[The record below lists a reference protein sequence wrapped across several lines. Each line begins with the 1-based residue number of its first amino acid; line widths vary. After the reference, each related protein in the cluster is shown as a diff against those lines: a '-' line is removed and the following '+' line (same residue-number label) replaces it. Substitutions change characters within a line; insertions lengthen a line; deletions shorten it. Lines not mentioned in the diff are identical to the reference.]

1 MENASIKRTSYAGAF
16 NATDNW
22 IAGWTALEAH
32 GYVSNEVVDQ
42 IGSTIYV
49 TDADLVAGEDYNMTN
64 NNTYVLSEMV
74 FVKPG
79 SKLFIEEGTVIKGAI
94 GDGDEASGLV
104 VTMGAQIF
112 AEGTAEEPIIFT
124 SEIDDLNGSLTELDR
139 GLWGGVVVLGDAPTN
154 NATADGTKLVEGVNE
169 IANPESYA
177 KYGGDDVD
185 DNSGVIRYVSI
196 RHSGINVGDVAG
208 NEIQGLTMGGVGS
221 GTTVEYVESFASN
234 DDGFEFFGGTLN
246 TKYLVSAFNTDD
258 AFDWDEGFQGV
269 HQFWFAIQSPGNA
282 NDGYGR
288 AAEQD
293 GATGDENTTPF
304 AHPIISNATY
314 LGAGQAATPNA
325 GDGSQ
330 LLLFRDNTGGEYYNS
345 IFSDHANLGVTIE
358 ASGKVAGFDAKTR
371 LAEGDLILQNN
382 LWYGF
387 GAGNTIAEFAGGDDQ
402 AHTRD
407 YLSDA
412 ANANRVADPLLR
424 GISRTAG
431 SNGLDPRPATGS
443 PALDAAALKSIDD
456 DFFFSTHYVGAF
468 ADNYLWIQS
477 WTALDA
483 HGYVSAVSVSNED
496 ETIISEE
503 LPTVVQ
509 LHQNY
514 PNPFNPS
521 TQISFTLPEAQQVS
535 LVVYDMLGREV
546 AVLARQQMMPAGST
560 TFNFDASGLSSGMY
574 IYRLVSNSS
583 VITKKMTLIK

>member
-1 MENASIKRTSYAGAF
+1 MYKRSLILVMSFFIAASAWAQTTVRIT
-16 NATDNW
+16 N
-22 IAGWTALEAH
+22 
-32 GYVSNEVVDQ
+32 
-42 IGSTIYV
+42 
-49 TDADLVAGEDYNMTN
+49 ADLVAGQDYNWTKN
-64 NNTYVLSEMV
+64 NIYVLDDMV

-79 SKLFIEEGTVIKGAI
+79 SKLFIQEGTVIKGAL
-94 GDGDEASGLV
+94 GDGNDATGLV

-139 GLWGGVVVLGDAPTN
+139 GLWGGLVVLGDAPTN
-154 NATADGTKLVEGVNE
+154 NATEDGTKFIEGVNE

-177 KYGGDDVD
+177 SYGGDDVD

-196 RHSGINVGDVAG
+196 RHTGINVGDVAG

-234 DDGFEFFGGTLN
+234 DDGFEFFGGTVN

-258 AFDWDEGFQGV
+258 AFDWDEGFQGS

-304 AHPIISNATY
+304 ARPVIANATY
-314 LGAGQAATPNA
+314 LGAGQDATPNA

-345 IFSDHANLGVTIE
+345 IFSDHAGLAVTIE
-358 ASGKVAGFDAKTR
+358 ASGKVADFDSKTR
-371 LAEGDLILQNN
+371 LAAGDLVLQNN

-387 GAGNTIAEFAGGDDQ
+387 GAGNTIAEFAGGEDQ

-412 ANANRVADPLLR
+412 ANANRVADPMLE
-424 GISRTAG
+424 GISRMAG
-431 SNGLDPRPATGS
+431 SNGLDPRPKSGS
-443 PALDAAALKSIDD
+443 PALDASAVKTVDNE
-456 DFFFSTHYVGAF
+456 FMMSTDYVGAF

-477 WTALDA
+477 WTALEA

-496 ETIISEE
+496 ETIISED

>member
-1 MENASIKRTSYAGAF
+1 MYKRSILFIMSFFIAVSAF
-16 NATDNW
+16 AQTTVN
-22 IAGWTALEAH
+22 I
-32 GYVSNEVVDQ
+32 SN
-42 IGSTIYV
+42 
-49 TDADLVAGEDYNMTN
+49 ADLLEDQDYTW
-64 NNTYVLSEMV
+64 TKDKVYLLQDMV

-79 SKLFIEEGTVIKGAI
+79 SRLFIQEGTVIKGTL
-94 GDGDEASGLV
+94 GDGNDATGLV
-104 VTMGAQIF
+104 VTIGAQIF
-112 AEGTAEEPIIFT
+112 AEGTADEPIIFT

-139 GLWGGVVVLGDAPTN
+139 GLWAGLVVLGDAPTN
-154 NATADGTKLVEGVNE
+154 NATEDGTKLIEGVNE

-177 KYGGDDVD
+177 SYGGDDID

-196 RHSGINVGDVAG
+196 RHTGINVGDVAG

-234 DDGFEFFGGTLN
+234 DDGFEFFGGTVN

-258 AFDWDEGFQGV
+258 AFDWDEGFQGS

-304 AHPIISNATY
+304 AHPVIANATY
-314 LGAGQAATPNA
+314 LGAGQDATPNA

-345 IFSDHANLGVTIE
+345 IFSDHAGLAITIE
-358 ASGKVAGFDAKTR
+358 ASGKVAEFDSKTR

-387 GAGNTIAEFAGGDDQ
+387 GAGNTIAEFAGGEDQ

-412 ANANRVADPLLR
+412 ANANRVADPMLR

-431 SNGLDPRPATGS
+431 SAGLDPRPAEGS
-443 PALDAAALKSIDD
+443 PALDASAVKTVDNEFMTTT
-456 DFFFSTHYVGAF
+456 DFVGAF

-483 HGYVSAVSVSNED
+483 HGYVSNVSVSNE
-496 ETIISEE
+496 EE
-503 LPTVVQ
+503 FVASLDVPTTVQ

-521 TQISFTLPEAQQVS
+521 TQISFSLPSAQQVT

-546 AVLARQQMMPAGST
+546 AVLARQQMMSAGT
-560 TFNFDASGLSSGMY
+560 NYLTFDASGLSSGMY
-574 IYRLVSNSS
+574 IYRLVSNQS
-583 VITKKMTLIK
+583 VITKKMTLLK

>member
-1 MENASIKRTSYAGAF
+1 MYRQSILLIISLFIAVSAYAQTTV
-16 NATDNW
+16 NISNSELLESQDYTWTKDNVY
-22 IAGWTALEAH
+22 LLQ
-32 GYVSNEVVDQ
+32 D
-42 IGSTIYV
+42 
-49 TDADLVAGEDYNMTN
+49 
-64 NNTYVLSEMV
+64 MV
-74 FVKPG
+74 FVKPN
-79 SKLFIEEGTVIKGAI
+79 SRLYIQEGTVVKGAL
-94 GDGDEASGLV
+94 GDGNEATGLV
-104 VTMGAQIF
+104 ITIGAQIF
-112 AEGTAEEPIIFT
+112 AEGTADEPIIFT

-139 GLWGGVVVLGDAPTN
+139 GLWAGLVVLGDAPTN
-154 NATADGTKLVEGVNE
+154 NATEDGTKLIEGVNE

-177 KYGGDDVD
+177 SYGGDDLD

-196 RHSGINVGDVAG
+196 RHTGINVGDVAG

-234 DDGFEFFGGTLN
+234 DDGFEFFGGTVN

-258 AFDWDEGFQGV
+258 AFDWDEGFQGS

-304 AHPIISNATY
+304 AHPVIANATY
-314 LGAGQAATPNA
+314 LGAGQDASPNA

-345 IFSDHANLGVTIE
+345 IFSDHAGLAVTIE

-387 GAGNTIAEFAGGDDQ
+387 GAGNTIAEFAGGEDQ

-412 ANANRVADPLLR
+412 ANANRVADPVLE
-424 GISRTAG
+424 GISRIAD
-431 SNGLDPRPATGS
+431 SNGLDPRPKSGS
-443 PALDAAALKSIDD
+443 PALDASSVKTIDNE
-456 DFFFSTHYVGAF
+456 FITSTDYVGAF

-483 HGYVSAVSVSNED
+483 HGYVSNLSVSND
-496 ETIISEE
+496 EESIISED

-509 LHQNY
+509 LHQNF

>member
-1 MENASIKRTSYAGAF
+1 MYRQSILLIISLFIAVSAYAQTTV
-16 NATDNW
+16 NISNSELLESQDYTWTKDNVY
-22 IAGWTALEAH
+22 LLQ
-32 GYVSNEVVDQ
+32 D
-42 IGSTIYV
+42 
-49 TDADLVAGEDYNMTN
+49 
-64 NNTYVLSEMV
+64 MV
-74 FVKPG
+74 FVKPN
-79 SKLFIEEGTVIKGAI
+79 SRLYIQEGTVVKGAL
-94 GDGDEASGLV
+94 GDGNEATGLV
-104 VTMGAQIF
+104 ITIGAQIF
-112 AEGTAEEPIIFT
+112 AEGTADEPIIFT

-139 GLWGGVVVLGDAPTN
+139 GLWAGLVVLGDAPTN
-154 NATADGTKLVEGVNE
+154 NATEDGTKLIEGVNE

-177 KYGGDDVD
+177 SYGGDDLD

-196 RHSGINVGDVAG
+196 RHTGINVGDVAG

-234 DDGFEFFGGTLN
+234 DDGFEFFGGTVN

-258 AFDWDEGFQGV
+258 AFDWDEGFQGS

-304 AHPIISNATY
+304 AHPVIANATY
-314 LGAGQAATPNA
+314 LGAGQDATPNA

-330 LLLFRDNTGGEYYNS
+330 LLLFRDNTGGEYYKS
-345 IFSDHANLGVTIE
+345 IFSDHAGLAVTIE

-387 GAGNTIAEFAGGDDQ
+387 GAGNTIAEFAGGEDQ

-412 ANANRVADPLLR
+412 ANANRVADPVLE
-424 GISRTAG
+424 GISRIAD
-431 SNGLDPRPATGS
+431 SNGLDPRPKSGS
-443 PALDAAALKSIDD
+443 PALDASAVKTIDNE
-456 DFFFSTHYVGAF
+456 FITSTDYVGAF

-483 HGYVSAVSVSNED
+483 HGYVSNLSVSND
-496 ETIISEE
+496 EESIISED

-509 LHQNY
+509 LHQNF

-521 TQISFTLPEAQQVS
+521 TQISFILPEAQQVS

-574 IYRLVSNSS
+574 IYRLISNTL

>member
-1 MENASIKRTSYAGAF
+1 MTLFI
-16 NATDNW
+16 
-22 IAGWTALEAH
+22 
-32 GYVSNEVVDQ
+32 VSSAWAQTTVN
-42 IGSTIYV
+42 ITN
-49 TDADLVAGEDYNMTN
+49 ADLVEGQDYTW
-64 NNTYVLSEMV
+64 TKDKIYLLQDMV

-79 SKLFIEEGTVIKGAI
+79 SKLFIQEGTVIKGML
-94 GDGDEASGLV
+94 GDGNDATGLV

-139 GLWGGVVVLGDAPTN
+139 GLWAGVVILGDAPTN
-154 NATADGTKLVEGVNE
+154 NATEDGTKLIEGVNE

-177 KYGGDDVD
+177 SYGGDDID

-196 RHSGINVGDVAG
+196 RHTGINVGDVAG

-221 GTTVEYVESFASN
+221 GTTIEYVESFASN
-234 DDGFEFFGGTLN
+234 DDGFEFFGGTVN

-258 AFDWDEGFQGV
+258 AFDWDEGFQGS

-314 LGAGQAATPNA
+314 LGAGQDATPNA

-345 IFSDHANLGVTIE
+345 IFSDHAGLAVTIE
-358 ASGKVAGFDAKTR
+358 ASGKVADFDSKTR
-371 LAEGDLILQNN
+371 LAAGDLVLQNN

-387 GAGNTIAEFAGGDDQ
+387 GAGNTIAEFAGGEDQ
-402 AHTRD
+402 GHTRD

-412 ANANRVADPLLR
+412 ANANRVADPMLR

-431 SNGLDPRPATGS
+431 SNGLDPRPSEGS
-443 PALDAAALKSIDD
+443 PALDASAVKTVGN
-456 DFFFSTHYVGAF
+456 DFIMATDYVGAF

-477 WTALDA
+477 WTALEA

-496 ETIISEE
+496 ETIISED
-503 LPTVVQ
+503 LPNVVQ

-546 AVLARQQMMPAGST
+546 AVLARE
-560 TFNFDASGLSSGMY
+560 
-574 IYRLVSNSS
+574 
-583 VITKKMTLIK
+583 

>member
-1 MENASIKRTSYAGAF
+1 MYKRSILFIMSFFIAVSAF
-16 NATDNW
+16 AQTTVN
-22 IAGWTALEAH
+22 I
-32 GYVSNEVVDQ
+32 SN
-42 IGSTIYV
+42 
-49 TDADLVAGEDYNMTN
+49 ADLSEGQDYTW
-64 NNTYVLSEMV
+64 TKDKVYLLQDMV

-79 SKLFIEEGTVIKGAI
+79 SRLFIQEGTVVKGAL
-94 GDGDEASGLV
+94 GDGNEATGLV

-112 AEGTAEEPIIFT
+112 AEGTADEPIIFT
-124 SEIDDLNGSLTELDR
+124 SEIDDLNGSLTELNR
-139 GLWGGVVVLGDAPTN
+139 GLWGGLVVLGDAPTN
-154 NATADGTKLVEGVNE
+154 NATEDGTKLIEGVNE

-177 KYGGDDVD
+177 SYGGDDID

-196 RHSGINVGDVAG
+196 RHTGINVGDVAG

-234 DDGFEFFGGTLN
+234 DDGFEFFGGTVN

-258 AFDWDEGFQGV
+258 AFDWDEGFQGS

-304 AHPIISNATY
+304 AHPVISNATY
-314 LGAGQAATPNA
+314 LGAGQDATPNA

-345 IFSDHANLGVTIE
+345 IFSDHAGLAVTIE

-387 GAGNTIAEFAGGDDQ
+387 GAGNTIAEFAGGEDQ

-412 ANANRVADPLLR
+412 ANANRVADPMLE
-424 GISRTAG
+424 GVSRTAG
-431 SNGLDPRPATGS
+431 SNGLDPRPKSGS
-443 PALDAAALKSIDD
+443 PALDASAVKIVDNEFMTTTD
-456 DFFFSTHYVGAF
+456 YVGAF

-483 HGYVSAVSVSNED
+483 HGYVSNVSVSNE
-496 ETIISEE
+496 EE
-503 LPTVVQ
+503 FVASMVVPTTVQ

-521 TQISFTLPEAQQVS
+521 TQISFSLPSAQQVT

-546 AVLARQQMMPAGST
+546 AVLARQQMMSAGT
-560 TFNFDASGLSSGMY
+560 NYLTFDASGLSSGMY
-574 IYRLVSNSS
+574 IYRLTSNQS
-583 VITKKMTLIK
+583 VITKKMTLLK

>member
-1 MENASIKRTSYAGAF
+1 MYKRSILFIMSFFIAVSAFAQTTVNISNADMLEGQDYT
-16 NATDNW
+16 
-22 IAGWTALEAH
+22 WTKDKVYLLQ
-32 GYVSNEVVDQ
+32 D
-42 IGSTIYV
+42 
-49 TDADLVAGEDYNMTN
+49 
-64 NNTYVLSEMV
+64 MV

-79 SKLFIEEGTVIKGAI
+79 SKLFIQEGTVVKGAL
-94 GDGDEASGLV
+94 GDGNDATGLV
-104 VTMGAQIF
+104 VTIGAQIF
-112 AEGTAEEPIIFT
+112 AEGTADEPIIFT

-139 GLWGGVVVLGDAPTN
+139 GLWAGLVVLGDAPTN
-154 NATADGTKLVEGVNE
+154 NATEDGTKLIEGVNE

-177 KYGGDDVD
+177 SYGGDDID

-196 RHSGINVGDVAG
+196 RHTGINVGDVAG

-234 DDGFEFFGGTLN
+234 DDGFEFFGGTVN

-258 AFDWDEGFQGV
+258 AFDWDEGFQGS

-304 AHPIISNATY
+304 AHPVISNATY
-314 LGAGQAATPNA
+314 LGAGQDATPNA

-345 IFSDHANLGVTIE
+345 IFSDHAGLAVTIE

-387 GAGNTIAEFAGGDDQ
+387 GAGNTIAEFAGGEDQ

-412 ANANRVADPLLR
+412 ANANRVADPMLE
-424 GISRTAG
+424 GVSRTAG
-431 SNGLDPRPATGS
+431 SNGLDPRPKSGS
-443 PALDAAALKSIDD
+443 PALDASAVKIVDNEFMTTTD
-456 DFFFSTHYVGAF
+456 YVGAF

-483 HGYVSAVSVSNED
+483 HGYVSNVSVSNE
-496 ETIISEE
+496 EE
-503 LPTVVQ
+503 FVASMDVPTTVQ

-521 TQISFTLPEAQQVS
+521 TQISFSLPSAQQVT

-546 AVLARQQMMPAGST
+546 AVLARQQMMSAGT
-560 TFNFDASGLSSGMY
+560 NYLTFDASGLSSGMY
-574 IYRLVSNSS
+574 IYRLTSNQS
-583 VITKKMTLIK
+583 VITKKMTLLK

>member
-1 MENASIKRTSYAGAF
+1 MYRQSILLIISLFIAVSAYAQTTV
-16 NATDNW
+16 NISNSELLESQDYTWTKDNVY
-22 IAGWTALEAH
+22 LLQ
-32 GYVSNEVVDQ
+32 D
-42 IGSTIYV
+42 
-49 TDADLVAGEDYNMTN
+49 
-64 NNTYVLSEMV
+64 MV
-74 FVKPG
+74 FVKPN
-79 SKLFIEEGTVIKGAI
+79 SRLYIQEGTVVKGAL
-94 GDGDEASGLV
+94 GDGNEATGLV
-104 VTMGAQIF
+104 ITIGAQIF
-112 AEGTAEEPIIFT
+112 AEGTADEPIIFT

-139 GLWGGVVVLGDAPTN
+139 GLWAGLVVLGDAPTN
-154 NATADGTKLVEGVNE
+154 NATEDGTKLIEGVNE

-177 KYGGDDVD
+177 SYGGDDLN

-196 RHSGINVGDVAG
+196 RHTGINVGDVAG

-234 DDGFEFFGGTLN
+234 DDGFEFFGGTVN

-258 AFDWDEGFQGV
+258 AFDWDEGFQGS

-288 AAEQD
+288 VAEQD

-304 AHPIISNATY
+304 AHPVIANATY
-314 LGAGQAATPNA
+314 LGAGQDATPNA

-345 IFSDHANLGVTIE
+345 IFSDHAGLAVTIE

-387 GAGNTIAEFAGGDDQ
+387 GAGNTIVEFAGGEDQ

-412 ANANRVADPLLR
+412 ANANRVADPVLE
-424 GISRTAG
+424 GISRIAD
-431 SNGLDPRPATGS
+431 SNGLDPRPKSGS
-443 PALDAAALKSIDD
+443 PALDASAVKTIDNE
-456 DFFFSTHYVGAF
+456 FITSTDYVGAF

-483 HGYVSAVSVSNED
+483 HGYVSNLSVSND
-496 ETIISEE
+496 EESIISEE

-509 LHQNY
+509 LHQNF

-521 TQISFTLPEAQQVS
+521 TQISFILPEAQQVS

-574 IYRLVSNSS
+574 IYRLISNTL

>member
-1 MENASIKRTSYAGAF
+1 MKRLLLLTLTLFITTSAF
-16 NATDNW
+16 AQT
-22 IAGWTALEAH
+22 
-32 GYVSNEVVDQ
+32 VVN
-42 IGSTIYV
+42 V
-49 TDADLVAGEDYNMTN
+49 TDADFGSSDVTWTKDNI
-64 NNTYVLSEMV
+64 YVLTEMI

-79 SKLFIEEGTVIKGAI
+79 TKLTIEPGTVIKGAV
-94 GDGDEASGLV
+94 GDGNDATGLV

-124 SEIDDLNGSLTELDR
+124 SELDDLNGSLTELDR

-169 IANPESYA
+169 IANPEAYA

-402 AHTRD
+402 AHTRA
-407 YLSDA
+407 YLLDTS
-412 ANANRVADPLLR
+412 NGNRVADPELI

>member
-1 MENASIKRTSYAGAF
+1 MTLFI
-16 NATDNW
+16 
-22 IAGWTALEAH
+22 
-32 GYVSNEVVDQ
+32 VSSAWAQTTVN
-42 IGSTIYV
+42 ITN
-49 TDADLVAGEDYNMTN
+49 ADLVEGQDYTW
-64 NNTYVLSEMV
+64 TKDKIYLLQDMV

-79 SKLFIEEGTVIKGAI
+79 SKLFIQEGTVIKGML
-94 GDGDEASGLV
+94 GDGNDATGLV

-139 GLWGGVVVLGDAPTN
+139 GLWAGVVILGDAPTN
-154 NATADGTKLVEGVNE
+154 NATEDGTKLIEGVNE
-169 IANPESYA
+169 IANPEKYA
-177 KYGGDDVD
+177 SYGGDDID

-196 RHSGINVGDVAG
+196 RHTGINVGDVAG

-234 DDGFEFFGGTLN
+234 DDGFEFFGGTVN

-258 AFDWDEGFQGV
+258 AFDWDEGFQGS

-314 LGAGQAATPNA
+314 LGAGQDATPNA

-345 IFSDHANLGVTIE
+345 IFSDHAGLAVTIE
-358 ASGKVAGFDAKTR
+358 ASGKVADFDSKTR
-371 LAEGDLILQNN
+371 LAAADLVLQNN

-387 GAGNTIAEFAGGDDQ
+387 GAGNTIAEFAGGEDQ
-402 AHTRD
+402 GHTRD

-412 ANANRVADPLLR
+412 ANANRVADPMLR

-431 SNGLDPRPATGS
+431 SNGLDPRPSEGS
-443 PALDAAALKSIDD
+443 PALDASALKTVEN
-456 DFFFSTHYVGAF
+456 DFIMATDYVGAF

-477 WTALDA
+477 WTALEA

-496 ETIISEE
+496 ETIISED
-503 LPTVVQ
+503 LPNVVQ

-535 LVVYDMLGREV
+535 LLVYDMLGREV
-546 AVLARQQMMPAGST
+546 AVLAREQMMPAGST

-574 IYRLVSNSS
+574 VYRLVSNNSA
-583 VITKKMTLIK
+583 ITKKMTLIK